1 MVFMIYLYIQ
11 NRNNFII
18 SVCGLDKIFTEKNIQ
33 DHGHKTF
40 EYECHTYTPKMSNQN
55 AVSIGYDVLIGYFF
69 CVVVQNL

>member
-1 MVFMIYLYIQ
+1 MVFMTYLYIQ
-11 NRNNFII
+11 NRSNFII
-18 SVCGLDKIFTEKNIQ
+18 SFTEKNIQ

-40 EYECHTYTPKMSNQN
+40 DYECHIYTPKMSNQN